1 MSVCGDAGSLIYQY
15 HKCQN
20 VPILHN
26 IPFKTAM
33 WDMGQVH
40 CGICEPRLQV
50 SPITTRCRPHEGEQE
65 TTSQPI
71 PCLQTAA
78 SRWTAQL
85 IHNRA
90 PHISWD
96 IFTVYFVLRRLDNY
110 RETLI
115 LVNMP
120 EIISIQTGQCGNQ
133 IGAQVSVTCDISS
146 WDFILI
152 FYEFIQ
158 CAQGFIVRNFY
169 LFLYFLFIL
178 SIYIYTY
185 IHVCVCSKSS
195 FDLDNDLSFIW
206 LQTII

>member
-1 MSVCGDAGSLIYQY
+1 MAWCFSTRASVATVLTTHPCVSRCLR
-15 HKCQN
+15 
-20 VPILHN
+20 V
-26 IPFKTAM
+26 KTAM

-78 SRWTAQL
+78 SRCTAQL
-85 IHNRA
+85 IHNQA

-96 IFTVYFVLRRLDNY
+96 ILTVYFVLRRLDNS

-133 IGAQVSVTCDISS
+133 IGAQVSVTNLFNAHRVLLCVV
-146 WDFILI
+146 FICSYI
-152 FYEFIQ
+152 FFI
-158 CAQGFIVRNFY
+158 Y
-169 LFLYFLFIL
+169 SLY
-178 SIYIYTY
+178 IYIY
-185 IHVCVCSKSS
+185 IHTCVCVCVQNRP
-195 FDLDNDLSFIW
+195 LI
-206 LQTII
+206 